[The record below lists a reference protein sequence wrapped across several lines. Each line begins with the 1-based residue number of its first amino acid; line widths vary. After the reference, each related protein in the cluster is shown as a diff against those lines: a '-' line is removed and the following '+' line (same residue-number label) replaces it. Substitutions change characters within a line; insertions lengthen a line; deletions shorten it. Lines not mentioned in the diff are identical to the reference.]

1 MTLQKIRQPR
11 AWLTFV
17 PQGQGP
23 RKRVRLSAAHNEWN
37 HVGIALA
44 AMEEGFFASE
54 GITDVELITFPEDGH
69 GELLDREAVQVE
81 LLASGVVDI
90 GIDPR
95 TTFVLEAKDQGK
107 PVSIVAARRKNH
119 AFVLVGQKD
128 IKSIQELRGKTLE
141 TGNRGGAGD
150 IMTRQV
156 LKDHGLEPDKDVQ
169 FSSRG
174 GPMHNSAAS
183 YLAFK
188 EGKLGPAKLTVSE
201 QAEKLAEEGYPILL
215 DLRKH
220 YHSRHDRITAAN
232 ETFAKENPG
241 LVKGFL
247 KAMIKGC
254 RFVLDRRN
262 EARFKEMLRGAGFLT
277 SDREVDSFATLFGS
291 WQDRVSRDLSLPKEA
306 IELIVE
312 EEKKAGRISSSFKV
326 DEALDL
332 EALKLA
338 QVELEREQ

>member
-11 AWLTFV
+11 AWLTSV
-17 PQGQGP
+17 PHSQGP
-23 RKRVRLSAAHNEWN
+23 PKRIRLSAAHNEWN

-44 AMEEGFFASE
+44 AMEEGFFARE
-54 GITDVELITFPEDGH
+54 GITDIELITFPEDDH
-69 GELLDREAVQVE
+69 GELLDREAVQAD
-81 LLASGVVDI
+81 LLAHGVVDI

-95 TTFVLEAKDQGK
+95 TTFILEAKDEGK
-107 PVSIVAARRKNH
+107 PVSIIAARRKNH
-119 AFVLVGQKD
+119 AFVLVGKKG
-128 IKSIQELRGKTLE
+128 IKSIEDLRGKTLE

-156 LKDHGLEPDKDVQ
+156 LKDHGLEPDKDVYV
-169 FSSRG
+169 SCSG
-174 GPMHNSAAS
+174 GPMHNSAAT
-183 YLAFK
+183 YQAFR
-188 EGKLGPAKLTVSE
+188 EGKLGPAKLTVPE
-201 QAEKLAEEGYPILL
+201 QAEKLAKEGYPILL
-215 DLRKH
+215 DLREH

-232 ETFAKENPG
+232 ETFAKENPE

-247 KAMIKGC
+247 KAMIQGC

-262 EARFKEMLRGAGFLT
+262 EARFKELLRGAGFLT

-291 WQDRVSRDLSLPKEA
+291 WQHRVSRDLSLPKEA

-312 EEKKAGRISSSFKV
+312 EEKQAGKISSSFKA
-326 DEALDL
+326 DQALNL
-332 EALKLA
+332 EALKQA